1 MSAVSPPPADDR
13 GLTTYG
19 EIADVLSNLRLIV
32 REARRRDRL
41 TLAALAEA
49 SGVRSASTIHRFEGG
64 QELSVENVIALLRWL
79 DSSAKEKTDA

>member
-1 MSAVSPPPADDR
+1 MTPVPPPPATDR

-19 EIADVLSNLRLIV
+19 EIADVLDNLRMIV

-49 SGVRSASTIHRFEGG
+49 SGVRSPSTLHRFEAGH
-64 QELSVENVIALLRWL
+64 ELSVENVIALLRWL